1 MRGSTYWL
9 PRARG
14 AIALAALLLAW
25 EGGARLVPQRVT
37 VFPPPSL
44 IAATLI
50 DNAATF
56 ADALQPT
63 VIEAAVG
70 LAIACAL
77 ALALAAAFVRS
88 RKLEE
93 SLYNV
98 AVTMHSIPLIA
109 IIPILIIW
117 LGTGYAPKIA
127 VAALASF
134 FPILVNTTRGLQ
146 TVDEQ
151 LLEYM
156 RVLDAS
162 WWQTLRIV
170 RWPTALPYLFA
181 ALKIGAP
188 SAVLGATIGEWIG
201 SQTGLGYQILAAM
214 FSFDPPML
222 WATMVLCAAV
232 ALAGFGLFAL
242 LERVTVGRWAD
253 TSGGGA

>member
-1 MRGSTYWL
+1 M
-9 PRARG
+9 RARG
-14 AIALAALLLAW
+14 AIALTALLVAW
-25 EGGARLVPQRVT
+25 EIGARLVPQRAT

-44 IAATLI
+44 IGVTLI
-50 DNAATF
+50 DNAAAF
-56 ADALQPT
+56 ADAAQPT
-63 VIEAAVG
+63 AIEAAVG
-70 LAIACAL
+70 LAIACVASI
-77 ALALAAAFVRS
+77 ALAAAFVRS
-88 RKLEE
+88 KALEE

-98 AVTMHSIPLIA
+98 AVMMHSIPVIA
-109 IIPILIIW
+109 IIPILVIW

-162 WWQTLRIV
+162 WWQTLRII
-170 RWPTALPYLFA
+170 RWPTALPYLYA

-201 SQTGLGYQILAAM
+201 SQTGLGYRILAAM
-214 FSFDPPML
+214 FNFDPPML
-222 WATMVLCAAV
+222 WATMVVCAAV
-232 ALAGFGLFAL
+232 ALAGFGVFAL
-242 LERVTVGRWAD
+242 LERITIGRWAD
-253 TSGGGA
+253 TSSADV

>member
-1 MRGSTYWL
+1 MT
-9 PRARG
+9 
-14 AIALAALLLAW
+14 ALAALALAW
-25 EGGARLVPQRVT
+25 EVGARLAPQRVV
-37 VFPPPSL
+37 VFPPPST
-44 IAATLI
+44 IAATLV
-50 DNAATF
+50 DHSALFYAA
-56 ADALQPT
+56 LRPT

-77 ALALAAAFVRS
+77 AVTLAAVFVRS
-88 RKLEE
+88 KALEE

-98 AVTMHSIPLIA
+98 AVAMHGIPIIA
-109 IIPILIIW
+109 ILPILIIW

-134 FPILVNTTRGLQ
+134 FPLLVNTTRGLQ
-146 TVDEQ
+146 SVDEQ

-162 WWQTLRIV
+162 WWQTLRII

-188 SAVLGATIGEWIG
+188 SAVLGATVGEWIG

-222 WATMVLCAAV
+222 WATMVVCAAV
-232 ALAGFGLFAL
+232 ALAGFGLFAQ
-242 LERVTVGRWAD
+242 LERVTIGRWAN
-253 TSGGGA
+253 TSGTRA